1 MCHATNVIRNIE
13 KITHSAPIHLTV
25 TGPPRLYL
33 DPETRSGVFFY
44 HQCGRQRSILNKKLT
59 FKKT

>member
-44 HQCGRQRSILNKKLT
+44 H
-59 FKKT
+59 